1 MTEYLYYFRSLLE
14 IQYEAGKN
22 ILLNRFAE
30 LNNKIDKSWL
40 NLSLET
46 YKVKCKSLFLG
57 GYNLNHNQ
65 EF

>member
-57 GYNLNHNQ
+57 VTI
-65 EF
+65 